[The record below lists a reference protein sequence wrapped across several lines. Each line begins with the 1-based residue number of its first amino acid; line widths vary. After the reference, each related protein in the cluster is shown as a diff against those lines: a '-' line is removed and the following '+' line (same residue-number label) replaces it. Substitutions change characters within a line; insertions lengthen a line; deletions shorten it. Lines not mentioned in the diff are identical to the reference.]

1 MLIVF
6 RIEDF
11 LIKFH
16 MIFLNQHEQLSNT
29 QVTIVNIIIILNTIL
44 YCYRNSKS
52 QTLFQ
57 LKGLS

>member
-52 QTLFQ
+52 RTLFQ